1 MTIRDLLAAESINLN
16 GTPAGKTEALNQCID
31 LMAKS
36 GKISD
41 VEKYRK
47 GVFARE
53 EEGTT
58 GIGMGIAIPHCKS
71 DAVTKAGLAAMVVK
85 DGVEF
90 ESLDGTPAKIIF
102 LIAAPNTEDNV
113 HLQVLSKLS
122 VMLMDEQFTNSLIN
136 AGSVD
141 EFLNIIDSAE
151 KAKDEKEAAKEAKA
165 KEPVEVKKDDVFIV
179 AVTACPTGIAH
190 TYMAAEAIEK
200 KAKELGYQ
208 VKVETRGSGGA
219 KNVLTDDEIAKAAGV
234 IVACDTNVP
243 TDRFDGKKVIECQVS
258 DGINKAE
265 ELVKRI
271 ASGDAPV
278 FKASGK
284 KEASH
289 SSVGGKESVGHQIY
303 KHLMNGVSHMLPF
316 VVGGG
321 ILIAIAFL
329 IDGFS
334 VDLNSLPA
342 DQRANFGTITQAA
355 ALFKGI
361 GGTAFGFMLPILAG
375 FIAMSI
381 ADRPGLAVGFVGGSI
396 AANGTSGFLGALVAG
411 FVAGYIVLL
420 LKKVFSKLPESLD
433 GMKPVL
439 LYPLLGIF
447 LIGVIMQ
454 FVVEPPIGA
463 LNTAINNGLNGLNGA
478 SAVVLGIL
486 LGGMMSVDMGGPVNK
501 AAYVF
506 GTASIAAGNYN
517 IMAAVMIGGMVPP
530 IAIALATIFFKNK
543 FTAEERKAGPTNFIM
558 GLSFITE
565 GAIPFAASD
574 PLHVLPACVVGSA
587 VAGGLSM
594 AFGCT
599 LMAPHGGIF
608 VVPTIG
614 NPLMYLV
621 ALVIGA
627 FIACGLLGLL
637 KKKVS
642 E

>member
-36 GKISD
+36 GKIAD

-85 DGVEF
+85 DGVDF

-151 KAKDEKEAAKEAKA
+151 KAKDEKEAAKEAKE

-265 ELVKRI
+265 ELIKRI

-342 DQRANFGTITQAA
+342 DQRANFGTITQGA

-411 FVAGYIVLL
+411 FVAGYIVNL
-420 LKKVFSKLPESLD
+420 LKKIFSKLPESLD
-433 GMKPVL
+433 GVKPVL

-447 LIGVIMQ
+447 LVGIIMQ

-463 LNTAINNGLNGLNGA
+463 LNIAINNGLNGLNGA
-478 SAVVLGIL
+478 SAVVLGVL
-486 LGGMMSVDMGGPVNK
+486 LGGMMAIDMGGPVNK

-574 PLHVLPACVVGSA
+574 PLHVLPACAVGSA

-621 ALVIGA
+621 ALVIGS

>member
-36 GKISD
+36 GKIAD

-85 DGVEF
+85 DGVDF

-122 VMLMDEQFTNSLIN
+122 VMLMDEKFTNSLIN

-265 ELVKRI
+265 ELIKRI
-271 ASGDAPV
+271 AAGDAPV

-355 ALFKGI
+355 AMFKGI
-361 GGTAFGFMLPILAG
+361 GGTAFGFMLPIIAG

-447 LIGVIMQ
+447 LVGVIMQ

-478 SAVVLGIL
+478 SAVVLGVL

-621 ALVIGA
+621 ALVIGS

>member
-1 MTIRDLLAAESINLN
+1 MKIRDLLAVESIDLN
-16 GTPAGKTEALNQCID
+16 GKATGKTDVLNQCVD

-36 GKISD
+36 GKIAD

-53 EEGTT
+53 DEGTT

-71 DAVTKAGLAAMVVK
+71 DAVKKAGLAAMVVK
-85 DGVEF
+85 NGVDF

-122 VMLMDEQFTNSLIN
+122 VMLMDEHFTNSLIN
-136 AGSVD
+136 ANSVD
-141 EFLNIIDSAE
+141 EFLGIIDDAE
-151 KAKDEKEAAKEAKA
+151 AVKDANNEPKKEEKVSSGA
-165 KEPVEVKKDDVFIV
+165 FIV

-190 TYMAAEAIEK
+190 TYMAAEALEK

-208 VKVETRGSGGA
+208 IKVETRGSGGA
-219 KNVLTDDEIAKAAGV
+219 KNVLTEDEIVKAAGV
-234 IVACDTNVP
+234 IVACDTKVP

-265 ELVKRI
+265 ELVKR
-271 ASGDAPV
+271 AAAGDAPV

-284 KEASH
+284 ASDTQQ
-289 SSVGGKESVGHQIY
+289 STGGKESVAHQIY

-329 IDGFS
+329 IDGFC
-334 VDLNSLPA
+334 VDINSLPA
-342 DQRANFGTITQAA
+342 DQRSNFGTITEAA

-361 GGTAFGFMLPILAG
+361 GGIAFRFMLPILSG

-381 ADRPGLAVGFVGGSI
+381 ADRPGLAVGFVGGAI

-411 FVAGYIVLL
+411 FLAGYTVLL
-420 LKKVFSKLPESLD
+420 LKKILDKLPESLD

-447 LIGVIMQ
+447 IVGVIMQ

-463 LNTAINNGLNGLNGA
+463 LNVAINEGLKGLNGS
-478 SAVVLGIL
+478 SAVLLGAL

-530 IAIALATIFFKNK
+530 IAIALSTLFFKNK
-543 FTAEERKAGPTNFIM
+543 FTAEQRKAGPTNFIM

-574 PLHVLPACVVGSA
+574 PLRVIPACVVGSA
-587 VAGGLSM
+587 VAGALSM

-614 NPLMYLV
+614 NPVMYLI
-621 ALVIGA
+621 ALLIGSVIS
-627 FIACGLLGLL
+627 CVLLGLL
-637 KKKVS
+637 KKKVN
-642 E
+642 